1 MLALLYPYRKW
12 TLAQTTQP
20 QRFWLHRGCTA
31 RRPVHLPRSTTRRGP
46 LFVLQVPQEAGL
58 LRLREPRGS
67 TRVLQHAVL
76 VWLCLPRSP
85 SSEAVA
91 AVPQSAGQGQ
101 DQPQEGRSEEAQAA
115 SSDDSKAQGGC
126 SALASTAGGRYF
138 RHRVELRFYRP
149 ISVEEVGHT
158 FYLKKTVISGK
169 IKQFFNVGL

>member
-1 MLALLYPYRKW
+1 MLASLYPYRKW

-20 QRFWLHRGCTA
+20 QRSWLHCGRAA
-31 RRPVHLPRSTTRRGP
+31 RRPVHLPRSTTRRGS
-46 LFVLQVPQEAGL
+46 LFVLQVPQEAGV
-58 LRLREPRGS
+58 LRLREPRGP
-67 TRVLQHAVL
+67 TGVLQHAVL

-101 DQPQEGRSEEAQAA
+101 DQSQEGRSEEAQATPCDQEA
-115 SSDDSKAQGGC
+115 EGSC
-126 SALASTAGGRYF
+126 SALTSAAGGRYF
-138 RHRVELRFYRP
+138 RHHVELRFYRP

-169 IKQFFNVGL
+169 IKQFFNAGL